1 MKTKQTKKRVSYR
14 LNNSVCGMIKIMAIN
29 DGKTATQIVEEAIVG
44 KFNETLCK
52 GDEYEK
58 S

>member
-14 LNNSVCGMIKIMAIN
+14 FHNTVVEIIEKLMKET
-29 DGKTATQIVEEAIVG
+29 GKTATQIVEESVLYG
-44 KFNETLCK
+44 YSNKLLGSKN
-52 GDEYEK
+52 EK